1 MTAPVTSGGR
11 PPAVSIVVP
20 MFDVADY
27 IGECVASLLAQTVVD
42 DCEILLVDDGSTDDT
57 VAVALAAA
65 AGSPRVTV
73 HQKANGGPG
82 PGSARNAGLDLTT
95 AAWILFC
102 DGDDALTPNAVEL
115 LLDAATSTGSEVAVG
130 AIETFPTPR
139 TWIWSHHFV
148 PGERSAGPIEDFPD
162 VVHNAAPGNKLF
174 RRSHL
179 LDHGL
184 RFAEGIHHQDTVLSV
199 PALLAAT
206 RVAVVGDVVER
217 YRKRGGSIMDS
228 HFERIDNYW
237 DHLRVVEEL
246 VTLLPGLSATRRPL
260 LEAFLVRS
268 FQGFALRAPTRLG
281 RVDTDQF
288 FQRAAKVYAEV
299 SLEAIAR
306 WTADAQHRYGY
317 AAMHLGDAAA
327 FASSAVRRE
336 RVVVRRG
343 ALYLARPRATDA
355 VGPLVRLG
363 RATGTLTELVVPDDS
378 AATDSAT
385 SDDSTGPEA
394 PWELGLTVQAKGA
407 PPHWPGVNAL
417 VLRLRPEAGGELV
430 GSAEVLPAAGDPGML
445 RCRVDPSGLPEGSY
459 ELRLV
464 FVTRTGQASCALVPG
479 DALPAEN
486 GTKRTRLVV
495 NDRGRLCFDVR
506 DGTHDTD

>member
-11 PPAVSIVVP
+11 SPAVSIVVP

-27 IGECVASLLAQTVVD
+27 IGECVASLLAQTVLD

-57 VAVALAAA
+57 VSVALAAA
-65 AGSPRVTV
+65 AGSPHVTV

-82 PGSARNAGLDLTT
+82 PGSARNAGLDLTS
-95 AAWILFC
+95 APWVLFC
-102 DGDDALTPNAVEL
+102 DGDDALTPHAVEL
-115 LLDAATSTGSEVAVG
+115 LLEAATSTGSEVAVG

-148 PGERSAGPIEDFPD
+148 SGESSAGPIEDFPD
-162 VVHNAAPGNKLF
+162 VIHNAAPGNKLF
-174 RRSHL
+174 KRSHL
-179 LDHGL
+179 VDHGL
-184 RFAEGIHHQDTVLSV
+184 RFAEGIHHQDTLLTV

-206 RVAVVGDVVER
+206 SVAVVGDVVER
-217 YRKRGGSIMDS
+217 YRKREGGGSIMDS

-246 VTLLPGLSATRRPL
+246 VTLLPGLTPSRRPL

-268 FQGFALRAPTRLG
+268 FQGFVLRAPTRLG
-281 RVDTDQF
+281 RADTDLF

-299 SLEAIAR
+299 SLEALSR

-317 AAMHLGDAAA
+317 AALHLGDAAA
-327 FASSAVRRE
+327 FASSPVRRE

-343 ALYLARPRATDA
+343 ALYLDLPRASDE
-355 VGPLVRLG
+355 VWPLVRLG
-363 RATGTLTELVVPDDS
+363 RAAGTLTEVVVPDGAEGDEGDQ
-378 AATDSAT
+378 AA
-385 SDDSTGPEA
+385 
-394 PWELGLTVQAKGA
+394 WELTLTVRAKGA

-417 VLRLRPEAGGELV
+417 VLRLRAEGGGELV
-430 GSAEVLPAAGDPGML
+430 RSAEVLPLAGDPGEL
-445 RCRVDPSGLPEGSY
+445 HCRVDPSGLPEGSY

-464 FVTRTGQASCALVPG
+464 FVTRTGQASCALVPA
-479 DALPAEN
+479 DALPAEI
-486 GTKRTRLVV
+486 GTKQTRLVV

-506 DGTHDTD
+506 DGTHDAD